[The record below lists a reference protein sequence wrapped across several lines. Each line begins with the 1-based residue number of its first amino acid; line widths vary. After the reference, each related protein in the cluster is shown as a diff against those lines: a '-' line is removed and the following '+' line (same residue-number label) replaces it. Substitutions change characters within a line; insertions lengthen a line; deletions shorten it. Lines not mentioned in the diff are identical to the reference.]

1 MDTATEPVDHLAG
14 KAGYTH
20 ELLAALTAAELAE
33 QITWVR
39 ARRAATA
46 GTKESYMLSNQLSA
60 ALREQDSR
68 SSGE

>member
-1 MDTATEPVDHLAG
+1 MDTTIEPVDHLAG

-20 ELLAALTAAELAE
+20 ELLAALTDVELEE
-33 QITWVR
+33 QIAWMR

-60 ALREQDSR
+60 AFREKGR
-68 SSGE
+68 RPSGE